1 MEDDLMEELSF
12 GNNSNGS
19 VKTFSSNVY
28 TWYIDEVITTPVK
41 YRDLIS
47 TLDFAGDNDIVRI
60 HLNTPG
66 GCLAT
71 TAAIVRAITQSRAK
85 VVGIVDG
92 QIASAGTI
100 LALSCDIVYFGDMCY
115 AMFHT
120 ASYGTWG
127 DTNKLSS
134 HVDFSQDY
142 IYNSLYYHYTGFLT
156 EEEIEDMFH
165 NSREIWMGAE
175 ELRSRWEAYVEY
187 RNNLIVDTE
196 DEEE

>member
-1 MEDDLMEELSF
+1 MW
-12 GNNSNGS
+12 N
-19 VKTFSSNVY
+19 
-28 TWYIDEVITTPVK
+28 I
-41 YRDLIS
+41 
-47 TLDFAGDNDIVRI
+47 
-60 HLNTPG
+60 
-66 GCLAT
+66 
-71 TAAIVRAITQSRAK
+71 
-85 VVGIVDG
+85 
-92 QIASAGTI
+92 
-100 LALSCDIVYFGDMCY
+100 
-115 AMFHT
+115 

-134 HVDFSQDY
+134 HVDFNQDY

-187 RNNLIVDTE
+187 RNNLTVDIE